1 MGEEMTFI
9 QKHKQLY
16 SYLMITL
23 GGAIL
28 AFGLQCFYDPI
39 GLVTGGF
46 SGLSIIVKEVSAKL
60 AENGVPVWFTEGGI
74 PLWFTNLALN
84 VPVFILAYFLKGA
97 KFIGKTLYGALIL
110 SAWLY
115 VIPAWDLAN
124 GDMLIAAIFG
134 GVCAGAGIGFVI
146 KVGATTGGTD
156 MVSALVQLKVRHYS
170 IVQILQVIDGAV
182 VLLGFTVFGMTP
194 TLYAIIGIVVQTKVA
209 DLIVEGINYSKA
221 AYIISDKH
229 EIVADKILNELDR
242 GLTGLEARGMYTGT
256 EKRVLMCVV
265 TQKELVTLKNIVHDV
280 DKDAFV
286 IVSDVREVLGEGFQ
300 EYKKEF

>member
-1 MGEEMTFI
+1 MTFI

>member
-1 MGEEMTFI
+1 MTFI
-9 QKHKQLY
+9 QRHKQLY

-23 GGAIL
+23 GAAIL
-28 AFGLQCFYDPI
+28 AIGIKSFYDPV

-46 SGLSIIVKEVSAKL
+46 SGLAIIVKDVSS
-60 AENGVPVWFTEGGI
+60 GFYEGGI

-84 VPVFILAYFLKGA
+84 IPVFILAYFLKGK

-115 VIPAWDLAN
+115 VIPLMDLAK
-124 GDMLIAAIFG
+124 GDFLLASIFG

-156 MVSALVQLKVRHYS
+156 MVAVLVQLKVRHHS
-170 IVQILQVIDGAV
+170 VVQILQVIDGAV
-182 VLLGFTVFGMTP
+182 VLLGLVTFGMSP

-209 DLIVEGINYSKA
+209 DLIVEGFNYSKA

-229 EIVADKILNELDR
+229 EQVADKILNELDR
-242 GLTGLEARGMYTGT
+242 GLTGLEARGMYTGA
-256 EKRVLMCVV
+256 EKKVLLCIV
-265 TQKELVTLKNIVHDV
+265 TQKELVMLKNLVNEV
-280 DKDAFV
+280 DPAAFV

-300 EYKKEF
+300 EYKQEF